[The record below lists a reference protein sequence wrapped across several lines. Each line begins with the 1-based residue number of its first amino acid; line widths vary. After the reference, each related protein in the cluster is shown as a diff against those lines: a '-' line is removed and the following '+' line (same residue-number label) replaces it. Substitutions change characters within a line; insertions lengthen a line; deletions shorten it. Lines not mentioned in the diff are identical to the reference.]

1 MHFIK
6 SRQQVLL
13 KAFLLLLI
21 TILTGKAASAQPAD
35 QHYKLPEQIIKKIIN
50 QAKETG
56 WPCSAKA
63 AIILYDLYSIG
74 NDKVLLL
81 LGAPDY
87 LCNSNSFLPV
97 ILDSQGTWAS
107 GEFIEG
113 RPELIFKESETSFFM
128 VTQWM
133 IEGTYP
139 TLFHS
144 SDGINWR
151 MLTLPEARDVD
162 CCFEWLSNIC
172 LRDKR
177 IHLTFEGDAPERTAY
192 FSTLRPN
199 VTGIAPEWRND
210 TNQTTAACSPASLA
224 KLDVTRTA
232 LKDSAEIL
240 FVTRIG
246 PRSLSFILPQWLA
259 QNQ

>member
-6 SRQQVLL
+6 SKQQVLL

-21 TILTGKAASAQPAD
+21 TVLTCKAASAQPTD
-35 QHYKLPEQIIKKIIN
+35 QHYKLPERIIKKIIN

-63 AIILYDLYSIG
+63 AITLYDLYSIN

-97 ILDSQGTWAS
+97 ILDAKGTWAS
-107 GEFIEG
+107 GEFMEG
-113 RPELIFKESETSFFM
+113 RPELIFKESETSVFM

-144 SDGINWR
+144 SDGIDWR
-151 MLTLPEARDVD
+151 MVALPEARAVD
-162 CCFEWLSNIC
+162 CCSEWLSKIC

-177 IHLTFEGDAPERTAY
+177 IHLTFEGDDPERTAY
-192 FSTLRPN
+192 FSTLRHN
-199 VTGIAPEWRND
+199 VTNTTPGWRND

-224 KLDVTRTA
+224 KLDITRTA

-240 FVTRIG
+240 FETRLG

-259 QNQ
+259 LNR